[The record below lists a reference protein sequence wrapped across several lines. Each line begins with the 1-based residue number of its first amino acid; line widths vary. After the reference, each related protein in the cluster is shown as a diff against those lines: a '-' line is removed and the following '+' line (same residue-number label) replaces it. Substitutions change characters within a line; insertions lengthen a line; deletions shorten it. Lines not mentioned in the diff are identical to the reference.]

1 MHGKAT
7 SCEKGRRH
15 RLANGPLP
23 ARKILAHSTQGDF
36 LCPRTTTCAE
46 QPPPSPCALSS
57 FPSLAAFCP
66 PHVCQSE
73 SVVLQVLHSPP
84 ASPSIRYRDQRSF
97 QWDIASSAQQARR
110 TYAVASPVR
119 GLTLS
124 PSHPSSSNAVTAA
137 IRRKEGRPDAD
148 DSADAALT
156 WRRRR
161 GGRRQRNCSSSAK
174 RSPEMEGAPPPLLP
188 SYELKGRDVAG
199 AVEEEFAPKAG
210 KR

>member
-1 MHGKAT
+1 MRRGGGTDSPTGRCPPAKYSHTPLKAT
-7 SCEKGRRH
+7 FCVRGPQHARSNPLRPLAPFPPSHPLLLFARLMSVSLSRSCSRCST
-15 RLANGPLP
+15 PLP
-23 ARKILAHSTQGDF
+23 RLPPSDIEISVRFNGTLPHLRSGQGV
-36 LCPRTTTCAE
+36 RTTPTRR
-46 QPPPSPCALSS
+46 PSVDS
-57 FPSLAAFCP
+57 PSLP
-66 PHVCQSE
+66 
-73 SVVLQVLHSPP
+73 
-84 ASPSIRYRDQRSF
+84 
-97 QWDIASSAQQARR
+97 
-110 TYAVASPVR
+110 
-119 GLTLS
+119 

-137 IRRKEGRPDAD
+137 IRRKEGRPDAAY

-161 GGRRQRNCSSSAK
+161 RGERRQRNCSSSAK